1 MNNSKKKN
9 LNGFTLVELIV
20 VVSIFGMIM
29 VAILNFIKPANELH
43 NDTQA
48 TMDANLIS
56 SGLIEYVDDELRYA
70 TNILILEDYRGV
82 PQVSDKGIVAKGKD
96 IPSIAF
102 TNCLVLDNVNLRGYA
117 LSDYSGDDTDR
128 VDKRMGATGCI
139 YKITKLD
146 EEGLN
151 FNNAI
156 VAKGVDF
163 YDKFKFEM
171 SADSNRNYTDNRAN
185 KNLQAMFFN
194 VKTYSAVYNNGTYE
208 FTKKRFERDTVN
220 NVDATIRK
228 ESGAAINFT
237 NINDA
242 GRDDWAVRDFEF
254 GNEMSEN
261 IFDKYVDRAS
271 APIGCTPQQAKYYED
286 GEENRYT
293 YIFYQKK
300 KSANKCT
307 LKFIY
312 SDSSPISPGADVA
325 DPVEI
330 VKGSKFKLFPSTP
343 SAPAGYN
350 APYWVGPDGNKVD
363 TSAGVVVN
371 DDMTFVL
378 VFTEKTPDANQ
389 AKLTWLDESG
399 SVYKTT
405 FESKSAPGSFH
416 AAIEPSNPYDGAM
429 YDCEWQEQG
438 TGAKCSTVNIDGPKT
453 FVAVKI
459 PKIKVTF
466 STNGTDV
473 DSEMYVSKGTK
484 LTEDT
489 LPSAMPE
496 KIPAG
501 KMFVKWVIDGKESQK
516 IEDYAITAATK
527 FKCEFKD
534 KPPIPAGSSVV
545 KIHVKKIL
553 SWNNNAT
560 VTCSNQAADFSVSGD
575 ATVARH
581 KENHYGNLLVNQLGN
596 NKNFEFTFY
605 TPDVTIQ
612 LQWAGA
618 RKFENNGSIY
628 EVWYKDGAFYD
639 TDPG

>member
-20 VVSIFGMIM
+20 VVCIFGMIM
-29 VAILNFIKPANELH
+29 VAILNFIKPANDIH

-70 TNILILEDYRGV
+70 TNVLILEGYRGV
-82 PQVSDKGIVAKGKD
+82 PVVTDKGIVKSSKLPAT
-96 IPSIAF
+96 AY
-102 TNCLVLDNVNLRGYA
+102 TNCLVIDNVNLRGYG

-163 YDKFKFEM
+163 YDKFKFDM
-171 SADSNRNYTDNRAN
+171 SASSNLNNVGEMNAKSKRNT
-185 KNLQAMFFN
+185 MFFD
-194 VKTYSAVYNNGTYE
+194 VVTYSAVYNNGTYE

-220 NVDATIRK
+220 NADATIRK
-228 ESGAAINFT
+228 ESGAAISFT
-237 NINDA
+237 NMIDA
-242 GRDDWAVRDFEF
+242 GRADWRLLDLKFST
-254 GNEMSEN
+254 EMDEN
-261 IFDKYVDRAS
+261 IFDDYVERAT
-271 APIGCTPQQAKYYED
+271 APIGCTPQQARYYED

-312 SDSSPISPGADVA
+312 SDTSPISPGADVSE
-325 DPVEI
+325 PVEI

-363 TSAGVVVN
+363 TSAGIEVN

-378 VFTEKTPDANQ
+378 VFTEKVPDANQ
-389 AKLTWLDESG
+389 VKLTWLDESG
-399 SVYKTT
+399 SVYRTT
-405 FESKSAPGSFH
+405 NESKSAPGSFH
-416 AAIEPSNPYDGAM
+416 AAIEPGSPYDGAM

-484 LTEDT
+484 LTEDI
-489 LPSAMPE
+489 LPAAMPD
-496 KIPAG
+496 KIPSG

-545 KIHVKKIL
+545 KIHVKSIL
-553 SWNNNAT
+553 SWNNNAA
-560 VTCSNQAADFSVSGD
+560 VTCSNQEADFSVSGS

-581 KENHYGNLLVNQLGN
+581 KGNHYGDILVNQLGAN
-596 NKNFEFTFY
+596 RNFEFTFY
-605 TPDVTIQ
+605 TPDLTIQ
-612 LQWAGA
+612 LQWAGL
-618 RKFENNGSIY
+618 RKFENNGSVY